1 MVLVAFLNCD
11 DLHYLLYRIFA
22 WTLAV
27 ILISSKCHRASLMT
41 SQVLVW
47 CHQATSHYLSQ
58 CCLAGATVP
67 LLRYAPLTWRSGS
80 ECQLS
85 LWTIFIRPS
94 LDGTY
99 YGMALSV
106 RPSVRPSV
114 RVYESTCIGYY
125 LCTLNTNWIHFV
137 YWIYPTIQC
146 VEHVYIGYLRVITQ
160 NTHLVT
166 DAAHVSVKWPSILCP
181 LYWLHTARFF
191 LWWPVGQS
199 EMVAS

>member
-1 MVLVAFLNCD
+1 MQNPAKMWKNTSVI
-11 DLHYLLYRIFA
+11 RIVNKQSA
-22 WTLAV
+22 CTQPTNQ
-27 ILISSKCHRASLMT
+27 SLCALT
-41 SQVLVW
+41 
-47 CHQATSHYLSQ
+47 TSHIGSY
-58 CCLAGATVP
+58 TP
-67 LLRYAPLTWRSGS
+67 APPKVERGYTGFTL
-80 ECQLS
+80 
-85 LWTIFIRPS
+85 
-94 LDGTY
+94 
-99 YGMALSV
+99 MSV

-114 RVYESTCIGYY
+114 RLYESTCIGYY

>member
-1 MVLVAFLNCD
+1 MSKHLQLQNPFSILIVMYIFWTLRIYLQNVSVL
-11 DLHYLLYRIFA
+11 LLYPPQRSWGGYTGF
-22 WTLAV
+22 TL
-27 ILISSKCHRASLMT
+27 
-41 SQVLVW
+41 
-47 CHQATSHYLSQ
+47 
-58 CCLAGATVP
+58 
-67 LLRYAPLTWRSGS
+67 
-80 ECQLS
+80 
-85 LWTIFIRPS
+85 F
-94 LDGTY
+94 
-99 YGMALSV
+99 
-106 RPSVRPSV
+106 VRPSV

>member
-1 MVLVAFLNCD
+1 MEGKSIWSWASGLLLDANNQVQWQMVHEITHWGLDSF
-11 DLHYLLYRIFA
+11 
-22 WTLAV
+22 
-27 ILISSKCHRASLMT
+27 
-41 SQVLVW
+41 VLF
-47 CHQATSHYLSQ
+47 
-58 CCLAGATVP
+58 
-67 LLRYAPLTWRSGS
+67 
-80 ECQLS
+80 
-85 LWTIFIRPS
+85 IFIRPS

-99 YGMALSV
+99 YAMALSV